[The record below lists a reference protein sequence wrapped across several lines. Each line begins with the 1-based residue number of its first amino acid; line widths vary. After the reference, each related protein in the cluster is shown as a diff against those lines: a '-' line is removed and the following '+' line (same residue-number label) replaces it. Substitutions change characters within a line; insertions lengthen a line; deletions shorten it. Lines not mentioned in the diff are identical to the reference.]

1 MKNSQ
6 NFDEY
11 FRKCWQILKILN
23 FWRIL
28 TKFSEFWENFC
39 PNSDVQ
45 KFVWFG
51 PSAIELFNSGPDRV
65 CRLRLWR
72 RCPQKDDHPLAGGD
86 RESRGEAAAKTL
98 VEKFDTELFSD
109 FSAKSSNFRRLVLS
123 CINADFCVQILI
135 LQRFSRST
143 RFSHLCTARDSKSS
157 QIFVKLFHICAEI
170 YVKIAIFSAIF
181 IEVCTNFNENF
192 SEFRWII

>member
-1 MKNSQ
+1 MNIWLPKSASTQ
-6 NFDEY
+6 PITSRLQHKSAHIRAPHAGDPSYRDRTPAEPLPC
-11 FRKCWQILKILN
+11 RTCD
-23 FWRIL
+23 
-28 TKFSEFWENFC
+28 
-39 PNSDVQ
+39 PNSGR
-45 KFVWFG
+45 FSPG
-51 PSAIELFNSGPDRV
+51 R
-65 CRLRLWR
+65 
-72 RCPQKDDHPLAGGD
+72 
-86 RESRGEAAAKTL
+86 TL

-143 RFSHLCTARDSKSS
+143 RFSHLCTARNSKSS
-157 QIFVKLFHICAEI
+157 QIFVKLFHIFAEI

-181 IEVCTNFNENF
+181 IEFCTNFNENF